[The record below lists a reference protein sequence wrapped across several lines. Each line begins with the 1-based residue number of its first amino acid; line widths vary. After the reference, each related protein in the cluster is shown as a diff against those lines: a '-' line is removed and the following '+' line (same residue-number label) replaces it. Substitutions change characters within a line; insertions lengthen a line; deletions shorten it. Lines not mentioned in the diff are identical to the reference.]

1 MIINIFSNFSKT
13 TCFIV
18 FFLFAYNFSPGQ
30 NKGGRWQFENNGNDS
45 CDWNS
50 NAHNGFISG
59 SATYANAEPLAE
71 GNYYLSLEN
80 VNDYGVFC
88 VDDNSDL
95 DFQNESIA
103 ISLWVYPIQG
113 NDNPQ
118 FLLMKGDRSGNI
130 KTNNYALR
138 LNTIQNK
145 NYLEFIAHLE
155 SGTLRSVTS
164 SFEVPQNQWSFIA
177 VYYDYT
183 NSKIYLWND
192 ETTVPA
198 DTFNFTADLF
208 SNNNK
213 LYIGTSGENGFKRF
227 WGRIDDVRISNK
239 VSDIIDN
246 TTNIELSDINSHPFK
261 FILNQ
266 NYPNPFNPET
276 TIRFSLLEKGFT
288 KLDVYNLLGEHIFN
302 LVRGEIASG
311 EHTIHFN
318 ASNLPSGIYFYKL
331 QQGSHSD
338 LKKMILLK

>member
-1 MIINIFSNFSKT
+1 MNQNHLTKFNFWLL
-13 TCFIV
+13 IV
-18 FFLFAYNFSPGQ
+18 FILLNSSSHFAQ
-30 NKGGRWQFENNGNDS
+30 IKGGRWMFENNGND
-45 CDWNS
+45 DATWDAFDN
-50 NAHNGFISG
+50 NGTVSG
-59 SATYANAEPLAE
+59 SASFQNFTPLAQN
-71 GNYYLSLEN
+71 NYYLSLEVS
-80 VNDYGVFC
+80 VNYGAFTV
-88 VDDNSDL
+88 SDQSEL
-95 DFQNESIA
+95 DFHDENFA
-103 ISLWVYPIQG
+103 ASLWFYPITG
-113 NDNPQ
+113 YDNPQ
-118 FLLMKGDRSGNI
+118 HLLMKGDRSGTV

-138 LNTIQNK
+138 INNQFI
-145 NYLEFIAHLE
+145 EFIVHSE
-155 SGTLRSVTS
+155 SGANQVARS
-164 SFEVPQNQWSFIA
+164 SFQVVENEWNFIG
-177 VYYDYT
+177 VFYDFD
-183 NSKIYLWND
+183 NSKLYIWNNH
-192 ETTVPA
+192 ESAPI
-198 DTFNFTADLF
+198 DTFNFNAPLF
-208 SNNNK
+208 PNDNK
-213 LYIGTSGENGFKRF
+213 LYIGSSGENGYKRF